1 MPPSSS
7 ESISRWMKWAVCTAH
22 GIPVPV
28 AREAFVACCL
38 VPSPGGARSSLC
50 PGSQGSILRGLDFKR
65 NGGNPLFDQSS
76 PETAWDG
83 YSFRILGHVIQIL
96 VTPAIT
102 ENILQFSCV
111 ARGQEILFKDSC
123 VSQSIFF
130 PFPFIFHTKKRV
142 WKALPFW
149 IPCH

>member
-7 ESISRWMKWAVCTAH
+7 EGISRWMKWAVCTAR
-22 GIPVPV
+22 GIPVSV
-28 AREAFVACCL
+28 AREAFVACCP
-38 VPSPGGARSSLC
+38 VPSPGGARSPLC
-50 PGSQGSILRGLDFKR
+50 PGSQDSILRDLDFKR

-83 YSFRILGHVIQIL
+83 YSFRVLGHVIQIL

-123 VSQSIFF
+123 VSQNIFF